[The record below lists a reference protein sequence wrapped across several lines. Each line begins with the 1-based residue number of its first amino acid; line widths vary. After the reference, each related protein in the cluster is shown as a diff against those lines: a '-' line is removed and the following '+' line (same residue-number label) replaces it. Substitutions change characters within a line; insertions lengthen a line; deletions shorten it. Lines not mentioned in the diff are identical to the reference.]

1 MSLAWIRSSF
11 RSRNI
16 HRNAL
21 CMILVLP
28 LLETS
33 YYKKEQFK
41 NFISLFA
48 YNHMESGF
56 ITRVF
61 EQTIRDKY
69 VVLARVRHSQREN
82 DPRLQF
88 SNQTGVS

>member
-1 MSLAWIRSSF
+1 M
-11 RSRNI
+11 
-16 HRNAL
+16 
-21 CMILVLP
+21 
-28 LLETS
+28 LETS
-33 YYKKEQFK
+33 FYKKEQFK

-69 VVLARVRHSQREN
+69 VVLARVRHPQWVN
-82 DPRLQF
+82 DPHTQS
-88 SNQTGVS
+88 SNEAEPRARYIRSVTAK